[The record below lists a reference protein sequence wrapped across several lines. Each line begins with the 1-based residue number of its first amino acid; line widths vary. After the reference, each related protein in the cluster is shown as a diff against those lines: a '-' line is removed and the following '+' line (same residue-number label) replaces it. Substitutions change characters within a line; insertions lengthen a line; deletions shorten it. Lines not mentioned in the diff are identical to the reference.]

1 MVCGNFILH
10 EGQLCELF
18 FYQLSHFILQSKVR
32 LGGDEFLIVF
42 NGIDISAAE
51 NIWKRIIEAYDKINT
66 VEQRAY
72 NISVSHGIVDF
83 DNKQK
88 TNVDD
93 LINTADEK
101 MYQEKQVI
109 KKNLQVVR

>member
-1 MVCGNFILH
+1 MAEVIKKIIREQDFL
-10 EGQLCELF
+10 
-18 FYQLSHFILQSKVR
+18 VR

-88 TNVDD
+88 NNVDV
-93 LINTADEK
+93 LINIADEK

>member
-1 MVCGNFILH
+1 MAEVIKKIIREQDFL
-10 EGQLCELF
+10 
-18 FYQLSHFILQSKVR
+18 VR

-42 NGIDISAAE
+42 NGIDISTAE
-51 NIWKRIIEAYDKINT
+51 NIWKRIIEAYDKINMA
-66 VEQRAY
+66 EQRAY

-109 KKNLQVVR
+109 KKNLQLVR